1 MGIGVITMGRTRV
14 ISPGALGGTR
24 RQSRSF
30 YILGLTTGEIHSVE
44 PR

>member
-1 MGIGVITMGRTRV
+1 MKIGVITMGRTRV

-30 YILGLTTGEIHSVE
+30 YILGLTTDEIRFVE
-44 PR
+44 LR

>member
-1 MGIGVITMGRTRV
+1 MRIGIMTIGRARV

-30 YILGLTTGEIHSVE
+30 CILDLAMDEICLVE
-44 PR
+44 LL